1 MVGEQGWWDML
12 PLRVND
18 VSEKK
23 RTMLERQAETMLVSA
38 ILICALICHWGWQHT
53 VVYTPVFQGGTI
65 NGGQIWFSSNLFG
78 LICQCIIF
86 VNSTRFERFFERGSS
101 SIIAACCMEIVSA
114 ALLAIVAEG
123 RWGASATIGEMS
135 WLILLVAGFLSSAG
149 VALFVYFFSWSISTC
164 GNWAMRYVV
173 ISVATVGGLAAY
185 LVISALPQHLKLL
198 AIAALP
204 IANYLCLK
212 KVYAINDNQSAVV
225 RQTNAKKAF
234 AIDGKSAAYLFVI
247 AAGINFMRKS
257 FEMRGSSSFSTAS
270 LATYA
275 CIILFI
281 VGLFAL
287 AYFCYTRTGLD
298 VRPLCIVCIG
308 FVILLSHIAGVAGP
322 WEILIYAAFFIYV
335 SFLYQFSSSAIATDR
350 QNWCKK
356 IALVFIC
363 NGAGLALGALLAEQM
378 ISKSGF
384 QSSAYLITA
393 LVGISILAFVSIA
406 FQNKMRIKRILPPG
420 RRHDIQSEERLEDGS
435 DVTCDPI
442 SLQVIWKKNCNIIA
456 NLYRLTPRETEV
468 LCLLAQGKSLNSIAE
483 CLHISIN
490 TAKSHIAHVYEKI
503 GVHGKEDLWE
513 YFMQAD
519 ELRRSE

>member
-1 MVGEQGWWDML
+1 
-12 PLRVND
+12 
-18 VSEKK
+18 
-23 RTMLERQAETMLVSA
+23 
-38 ILICALICHWGWQHT
+38 
-53 VVYTPVFQGGTI
+53 
-65 NGGQIWFSSNLFG
+65 
-78 LICQCIIF
+78 
-86 VNSTRFERFFERGSS
+86 
-101 SIIAACCMEIVSA
+101 
-114 ALLAIVAEG
+114 
-123 RWGASATIGEMS
+123 
-135 WLILLVAGFLSSAG
+135 
-149 VALFVYFFSWSISTC
+149 
-164 GNWAMRYVV
+164 
-173 ISVATVGGLAAY
+173 
-185 LVISALPQHLKLL
+185 
-198 AIAALP
+198 
-204 IANYLCLK
+204 
-212 KVYAINDNQSAVV
+212 
-225 RQTNAKKAF
+225 
-234 AIDGKSAAYLFVI
+234 
-247 AAGINFMRKS
+247 MRKS
-257 FEMRGSSSFSTAS
+257 FEMCGSSSFSTAS

-275 CIILFI
+275 CIILLI

-456 NLYRLTPRETEV
+456 NLYRLTINPKGDRSLMPACPREKPQFDCRMSPY
-468 LCLLAQGKSLNSIAE
+468 LDQ
-483 CLHISIN
+483 
-490 TAKSHIAHVYEKI
+490 
-503 GVHGKEDLWE
+503 HGKKP
-513 YFMQAD
+513 YCTCV
-519 ELRRSE
+519 